1 MKGETNL
8 ALLIR
13 GMKPKLNE
21 GEYVFTTITDIDII
35 DRASTLFEFK
45 EKEGVTIVV
54 ERSKADK
61 LNLKYE
67 FVASWITLK
76 VHSALEAVGLTAVF
90 SQALTKHNISCN
102 VVAGY
107 YHDHIFVDVKD
118 AAKAITVLEL
128 LSQEYS

>member
-1 MKGETNL
+1 MKGESNL

-13 GMKPKLNE
+13 GMRPKLNE
-21 GEYVFTTITDIDII
+21 GEYVFASILDINAI
-35 DRASTLFEFK
+35 DRHSTLFEFK

-54 ERSKADK
+54 ERSKADE

-67 FVASWITLK
+67 FVASWITLM
-76 VHSALEAVGLTAVF
+76 VHSALEAVGLTAAF
-90 SQALTKHNISCN
+90 SQVLTKHDISCN

-118 AAKAITVLEL
+118 AAKAIGVLEL